1 MKKIIVEGIPLF
13 IEKKRIKNLYLKV
26 KAPDGQVQISAP
38 YLMPE
43 SEIKKFVQIK
53 LSWIEEK
60 QKEFQKLELPIEHQ
74 YISGETIYLW
84 GRDYELEVISYHRN
98 HVKIEGDKLILRV
111 KDSSTL
117 KQREKV
123 LLKWYRE
130 QMKFYIP
137 IFIRKWENTMK
148 VKVDDWGVKNMKT
161 RWGTCNIR
169 DRRIWLNL
177 QLAKRPIQCL
187 EYVVV
192 HEMVHLLERKHN
204 DKFVAYMDKF
214 LPEWKEY
221 KRNLENRKYY

>member
-38 YLMPE
+38 CLMPE
-43 SEIKKFVQIK
+43 SEIRKFVQMN
-53 LSWIEEK
+53 LSWIEK
-60 QKEFQKLELPIEHQ
+60 KRKEFQKLELPIEHQ
-74 YISGETIYLW
+74 YISGETMYLW
-84 GRDYELEVISYHRN
+84 GKDYELEVISYHRN
-98 HVKIEGDKLILRV
+98 HVKTEGEKLILSV
-111 KDSSTL
+111 KDSSTI
-117 KQREKV
+117 KQREKM
-123 LLKWYRE
+123 LLEWYRE
-130 QMKFYIP
+130 QMKLYIP
-137 IFIRKWENTMK
+137 IFIRKWERIMK

-161 RWGTCNIR
+161 RWGTCNIK
-169 DRRIWLNL
+169 DKRIWLNL

-204 DKFVAYMDKF
+204 NKFVAYMDEF

-221 KRNLENRKYY
+221 KRNLENRKYD